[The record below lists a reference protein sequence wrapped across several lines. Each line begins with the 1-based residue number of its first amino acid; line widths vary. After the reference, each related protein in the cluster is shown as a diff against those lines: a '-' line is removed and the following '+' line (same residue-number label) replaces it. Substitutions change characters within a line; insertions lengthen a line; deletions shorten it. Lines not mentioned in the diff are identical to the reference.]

1 MTHQIQYLKTA
12 DTILVMHQGKITHE
26 GNFDY
31 IMKSCEDI
39 SSFLIAESDEE
50 EADIEEGGKL
60 EPLEGTLFFISAKFQ
75 EMCDHQITNMSCNN
89 LFLEEKPKFVVHSG
103 GKEQKEVEETSKLG
117 SVSKDVYFGYIRN
130 GGNVFSVLALILLTI
145 GTFGAHSFSD
155 IWISKWTNVD
165 DLELDIYNHH
175 NSKKF

>member
-50 EADIEEGGKL
+50 EDEIEEEKKL
-60 EPLEGTLFFISAKFQ
+60 ETLEGKHFYISTISGN
-75 EMCDHQITNMSCNN
+75 QITLAIS
-89 LFLEEKPKFVVHSG
+89 SI
-103 GKEQKEVEETSKLG
+103 
-117 SVSKDVYFGYIRN
+117 YF
-130 GGNVFSVLALILLTI
+130 
-145 GTFGAHSFSD
+145 
-155 IWISKWTNVD
+155 
-165 DLELDIYNHH
+165 
-175 NSKKF
+175 

>member
-50 EADIEEGGKL
+50 ENEIEEENKL
-60 EPLEGTLFFISAKFQ
+60 ETSEGKYFYISNISGNHITLSILW
-75 EMCDHQITNMSCNN
+75 I
-89 LFLEEKPKFVVHSG
+89 
-103 GKEQKEVEETSKLG
+103 
-117 SVSKDVYFGYIRN
+117 YF
-130 GGNVFSVLALILLTI
+130 
-145 GTFGAHSFSD
+145 
-155 IWISKWTNVD
+155 
-165 DLELDIYNHH
+165 
-175 NSKKF
+175 

>member
-50 EADIEEGGKL
+50 ENEIEEKKKL
-60 EPLEGTLFFISAKFQ
+60 ETSEGKYFYISNISGN
-75 EMCDHQITNMSCNN
+75 QITLSI
-89 LFLEEKPKFVVHSG
+89 LWI
-103 GKEQKEVEETSKLG
+103 
-117 SVSKDVYFGYIRN
+117 YF
-130 GGNVFSVLALILLTI
+130 
-145 GTFGAHSFSD
+145 
-155 IWISKWTNVD
+155 
-165 DLELDIYNHH
+165 
-175 NSKKF
+175 

>member
-1 MTHQIQYLKTA
+1 
-12 DTILVMHQGKITHE
+12 MHQGKLTHE

-50 EADIEEGGKL
+50 EDESEKENKL
-60 EPLEGTLFFISAKFQ
+60 ETSEGKYFHISNISGN
-75 EMCDHQITNMSCNN
+75 QITYLVNFMD
-89 LFLEEKPKFVVHSG
+89 LLLEEKPKFVVHSG

-117 SVSKDVYFGYIRN
+117 SVSKDVYFGYIKN
-130 GGNVFSVLALILLTI
+130 GGNVFSALALFLLTI

-165 DLELDIYNHH
+165 DLQLDIYNHH